1 MNKLFKLFYGFAAMM
16 ITALAVSCSSDDLE
30 SVGTYDGSTVT
41 VSLNVTAP
49 DALET
54 TRALSG
60 SNSACGGLSNVD
72 LSSGD
77 YVLRYQLK
85 IYEVTTSDDET
96 ETLSLIDEQPDAAYV
111 TDASSTSA
119 SFTATLT
126 TGSTY
131 KFVVWADFVKA
142 TSSSDE
148 GTTTTTYEDLHY
160 DTSDGLTSTGWT
172 ITCIDGTGAQLNDE
186 SRDAYFACS
195 EQTISSEN
203 NSITIECSRP
213 FAKIRLVTT
222 DWEEG
227 KADAVSIQYYSGS
240 RFTNIDLLTGVSES
254 EELSSTSDEY
264 TAYIPEDAYAAGYD
278 AESGKK
284 TIVVDYLMTDITD
297 QSSINFTYTAYL
309 GTTTGKTLD
318 ITTPIQRN
326 YLTTV
331 TGALLT
337 TASSGTGTDTGGTD
351 TDETGTTSVT
361 ITCSA
366 LDDFEETELEGTIE
380 GEEEDSYTYPESYP
394 TTNDYSIGSVVFY
407 SSDSENEGFYSVSAD
422 DYTSTY
428 AEYTGLTAIGVVA
441 VPSSITQDNTVR
453 IVALKYG
460 SYTTPDE
467 GSTEGETM
475 LWGYDRNQTIGE
487 SVTTTTGATWDYTY
501 YKQSFANEDENTVV
515 GSTSAYSSSDGSSYK
530 DSYYSITC
538 LPRYSYETWTYGSS
552 IQTDWTYCN
561 EYGSN
566 STTVAS
572 GESHPW
578 VPAPFTSSGEVN
590 THYLYDGSAAADL
603 DGRDE
608 SNLVLT
614 FLDSYTG
621 TDDYSFTEDYETA
634 ESLTNSRAEG
644 YYPSITCC
652 YRYSTDGTNN
662 GDWYLPAAGEL
673 AFLSLY
679 FTQINDGIT
688 AAIGDDSSAG
698 AVMGSSDA
706 YWSST
711 EYKYCNVWVVDCSEG
726 FFYGYNGNSNKK
738 TTGKNYVR
746 PFLTLSTSTNTV
758 VNDSGDSTE
767 E

>member
-60 SNSACGGLSNVD
+60 SNSAYGGLSNVE
-72 LSSGD
+72 LSSEG
-77 YVLRYQLK
+77 YALRYQLK
-85 IYEVTTSDDET
+85 IYEVTTSDDNT
-96 ETLSLIDEQPDAAYV
+96 ETLSLIENQPDAVYV

-119 SFTATLT
+119 SFSATLT

-148 GTTTTTYEDLHY
+148 GTSTTTYSEVHY
-160 DTSDGLTSTGWT
+160 NTGTATDDGWT
-172 ITCIDGTGAQLNDE
+172 ITCIEDETTAQLNDE
-186 SRDAYFACS
+186 SRDAYYACS
-195 EQTISSEN
+195 EQTISSDN
-203 NSITIECSRP
+203 ADIKIECSRP

-222 DWEEG
+222 DWEDG
-227 KADAVSIQYYSGS
+227 KADAVSIQYTGGT
-240 RFTNIDLLTGVSES
+240 RLNNIDLLTGASES
-254 EELSSTSDEY
+254 EELSSSSDTY
-264 TAYIPEDAYAAGYD
+264 TASIPEDAYAAGVD
-278 AESGKK
+278 ETSGQK
-284 TIVVDYLMTDITD
+284 TLVVDYLMTDYVDEQTT
-297 QSSINFTYTAYL
+297 INFTYTATL
-309 GTTTGKTLD
+309 NSATVKTLD
-318 ITTPIQRN
+318 ITAPIQRN

-331 TGALLT
+331 TGALL
-337 TASSGTGTDTGGTD
+337 GGT
-351 TDETGTTSVT
+351 ETTVT

-366 LDDFEETELEGTIE
+366 LDDFTGEKSETVENDEDD
-380 GEEEDSYTYPESYP
+380 EEEDSYTYPESYP
-394 TTNDYSIGSVVFY
+394 ETNDYSIGSVVFY
-407 SSDSENEGFYSVSAD
+407 SSESENEGFYSVTAS
-422 DYTSTY
+422 DYATY

-441 VPSSITQDNTVR
+441 VPSTITNDNTVR

-475 LWGYDRNQTIGE
+475 LWGYDRNQTTSTSI
-487 SVTTTTGATWDYTY
+487 TTTTGATWDYTY
-501 YKQSFANEDENTVV
+501 YKQSFANEGESTVV
-515 GSTSAYSSSDGSSYK
+515 GSTSAYSSSDGSSYS

-561 EYGSN
+561 EYGST
-566 STTVAS
+566 STTVSS
-572 GESHPW
+572 GECHPW
-578 VPAPFTSSGEVN
+578 VPAPFTSSGDVN
-590 THYLYDGSAAADL
+590 THYLYEGSAAADL
-603 DGRDE
+603 DGREE
-608 SNLVLT
+608 SGLVLT

-621 TDDYSFTEDYETA
+621 NESYSFTENYKIV

-746 PFLTLSTSTNTV
+746 PFLTLSTSTNAV
-758 VNDSGDSTE
+758 VNDSGDSE